1 MDRPSHATPWNA
13 GSLLILGLGS
23 GIVAG
28 FVESVGLEFF
38 QRINWARWG
47 PMMHVSWEIVWISP
61 IVDAILF
68 LFLAVIC
75 GVVSRLAPRLP
86 AMRVLV
92 FLLTFLSIY
101 DWLTLTS
108 RLYLRACLLLAL
120 GVAVAFTRW
129 CGKREGAFL
138 QFWKR
143 TTPWMIAGWVLAF
156 AGIQGGKGLHERSAV
171 ANLSPAV

>member
-1 MDRPSHATPWNA
+1 MDKPSHATPWNA
-13 GSLLILGLGS
+13 GSLLILGLGA
-23 GIVAG
+23 GIFAG
-28 FVESVGLEFF
+28 FVEGVGLMIF

-47 PMMHVSWEIVWISP
+47 PMMHVSWEIIWISP

-68 LFLAVIC
+68 LSSALLCVA
-75 GVVSRLAPRLP
+75 VSRVAPRSP

-92 FLLTFLSIY
+92 FLLTFLSVY

-108 RLYLRACLLLAL
+108 RLYQRACLLLAL

-129 CGKREGAFL
+129 CGKRESAFL

-143 TTPWMIAGWVLAF
+143 TTPWMVAAWVLAF
-156 AGIQGGKGLHERSAV
+156 AGIQGGKWLA
-171 ANLSPAV
+171 